1 MDIYFQNINSCAA
14 TNNLIQ
20 MCIFSLYLTY
30 SVYNLDLINTL
41 ICIQKIVIVML
52 SPMCGSTSQTNIAGV
67 FPLSMHS

>member
-1 MDIYFQNINSCAA
+1 
-14 TNNLIQ
+14 

-67 FPLSMHS
+67 FPLSMHSWIYSFNMVGFYGKF